1 MIDLEDVSGLPV
13 KVESDTGDFVL
24 GSSLNTPS
32 ILTRTLHDL
41 DTVWA
46 KDVLEENRVIYRYT
60 SGLWLPGD
68 GELWRNAGV
77 GYGIVSFLPGI
88 FGGEYVKSSGQY
100 HAMGP
105 GQKMATPEIY
115 TVLVGC
121 GHFMLQRS
129 HPPYE
134 AILDAVLVEVK
145 AGETFV
151 VPPDYGHL
159 QINPTDG
166 PLVFSYTVAHPLVS
180 NYEPYRQRR
189 GAIYYE
195 MAAGPERF
203 MFNSHYPKRVPLR
216 MLQAQRLR
224 QIPFLAGKIEY
235 HRIKACLPKL
245 SFLSRPEEF
254 PLEAYL

>member
-1 MIDLEDVSGLPV
+1 MIDLEEVSGLPV
-13 KVESDTGDFVL
+13 KVESETGDFVL

-32 ILTRTLHDL
+32 ILTRKLYDL

-46 KDVLEENRVIYRYT
+46 NEVLDENRVIYRYT

-68 GELWRNAGV
+68 GELWRNAGA
-77 GYGIVSFLPGI
+77 GYGIVFFLPGV

-100 HAMGP
+100 HAIAP
-105 GQKMATPEIY
+105 SQRVATPEIY
-115 TVLVGC
+115 TVLVGR

-129 HPPYE
+129 TPPYE
-134 AILDAVLVEVK
+134 AILDAVLVEVN

-159 QINPTDG
+159 QINPTNG

-195 MAAGPERF
+195 MAADPARF
-203 MFNSHYPKRVPLR
+203 VFNSHYPRRVPLR
-216 MLQAQRLR
+216 IIQAEHLR
-224 QIPFLAGKIEY
+224 QIPFLTGKIDY
-235 HRIKACLPKL
+235 HRIKACLPEL
-245 SFLSRPEEF
+245 LFLSRPEEF
-254 PLEAYL
+254 PLDAYL